1 MEKDIK
7 EIERENRVS
16 ERKARRKKE
25 GFVLV
30 LVLLLAGITIGFS
43 TLSTNLNING
53 TSKIKNNTWDVEIPD
68 DADVIECPASE
79 NCIINPQNDTPP
91 VDPDDLTPGEE
102 VCDDPTDPTTCTT
115 TGPVVWMDGDT
126 VYFKHLLEKPT
137 DTFTFDVRFENNGT
151 IDAKI
156 ATNGVQINGFTST
169 AADFLDYEVV
179 YKGTT
184 TVPQAG
190 DTLAAG
196 DADEF
201 TVTVTY
207 KSSVDTLPTAAQ
219 LAAING
225 QDGDGAPTSFTVTY
239 EQA

>member
-7 EIERENRVS
+7 EIERENRIS

-30 LVLLLAGITIGFS
+30 LVILLAGITIGFS

-53 TSKIKNNTWDVEIPD
+53 TSKIKNNTWDVEPSD
-68 DADVIECPASE
+68 DSDVITCPTGE
-79 NCIINPQNDTPP
+79 NCIINPQNEQPP
-91 VDPDDLTPGEE
+91 RNPEDLTPGEQ
-102 VCDDPTDPTTCTT
+102 VCTDASNPATCTT
-115 TGPVVWMDGDT
+115 TGPVVWMSGDT
-126 VYFKHLLEKPT
+126 IYFKHLLEKPT
-137 DTFTFDVRFENNGT
+137 DTFTFDAKFENNGT

-169 AADFLDYEVV
+169 AADFLDYKVV
-179 YKGTT
+179 YKGTN

-196 DADEF
+196 EAKYF

-207 KSSVDTLPTAAQ
+207 KPSVDTLPTTEQ

-225 QDGDGAPTSFTVTY
+225 QDGNGAPTSFTVTY